1 MIKGMN
7 VDLNKLGDGALA
19 EQVAAALKQIS
30 KNILDPNTE
39 AKKARKLTINLGFTP
54 GENRDTVALTMSV
67 KTSLQPR
74 KPAITTMLVGQDA
87 TDGHIEMNELQ
98 SGVKGQTYFDDD
110 GKVRTDTGV
119 PVEDVEKKNS
129 EPIDFQAAKHTK
141 EAN

>member
-19 EQVAAALKQIS
+19 EQVAAALSQIS

-39 AKKARKLTINLGFTP
+39 AKKVRKLTINLGFVPTE
-54 GENRDTVALTMSV
+54 GRDVVATSMSV

-74 KPAITTMLVGQDA
+74 KAAVTTMLVGQDT

-98 SGVKGQTYFDDD
+98 SGVKGQTYFDDA
-110 GKVRTDTGV
+110 GEVRTDTGE
-119 PVEDVEKKNS
+119 PVEEVEKKSS